1 MEKRV
6 PKKLGLKKDWPAVIY
21 LILAIAGFFVIFYDF
36 WKLQN
41 LSFQLYIPVIMGII
55 LIGIGGFFRVKSRMT
70 LKKAGFNI
78 VNSYKLQIV
87 GGHRLIT
94 EGLYSY
100 IRHPL
105 YLGEITR
112 NLGFAVLFSSL
123 YGLVVMIIANLFLV
137 FRIQVEERML
147 VAEFGE
153 EYEEYKRKTKKLLP
167 YIY

>member
-1 MEKRV
+1 MESRT

-21 LILAIAGFFVIFYDF
+21 LILALTGFFVIFYDF

-41 LSFQLYIPVIMGII
+41 LSFQLYIPVITGII
-55 LIGIGGFFRVKSRMT
+55 LIGIGGFFRIKSRT
-70 LKKAGFNI
+70 ILKKAGFNM

-87 GGHRLIT
+87 SDHRLIT
-94 EGLYSY
+94 EGVYSY

-105 YLGEITR
+105 YLGEIIR
-112 NLGFAVLFSSL
+112 NIGLAVLFSSL

-137 FRIQVEERML
+137 VRIQAEEKML
-147 VAEFGE
+147 VSEFGE
-153 EYEEYKRKTKKLLP
+153 EYEEYKSRTKKLLP